1 MTKRPLT
8 RKGFYNLFVSKA
20 LKILTST
27 TKKHTLLF
35 KKMHRDFLIHAKLCT
50 FLSTNKMHFGDMRVK
65 RYLSKKKKQN
75 VELFYE
81 LFYS

>member
-1 MTKRPLT
+1 
-8 RKGFYNLFVSKA
+8 
-20 LKILTST
+20 
-27 TKKHTLLF
+27 
-35 KKMHRDFLIHAKLCT
+35 MHRDFLIHAKLCT

-81 LFYS
+81 LFYSWHSSKYNCKTLQSKVD